1 MHDPMDFMERL
12 ARRARNDVPPT
23 VDAWPGVVA
32 RLHRRESAPLA
43 WVALGAAMAAAAMTF
58 FVLFVPPPGVE
69 ALDLL
74 FQNADFIHTEGGLS

>member
-1 MHDPMDFMERL
+1 MALMLSLCSSILLWSAF
-12 ARRARNDVPPT
+12 PPLNL
-23 VDAWPGVVA
+23 W
-32 RLHRRESAPLA
+32 PLA